1 MTDLAI
7 RNQSSG
13 NKALQHVKCPSNY
26 IHMHHLDSYTLKYCY
41 FCALLEM
48 VERSKFVPSALLLTQ
63 RIYLY
68 LNEYQVPHV

>member
-7 RNQSSG
+7 RNESSG

-48 VERSKFVPSALLLTQ
+48 ETAERRNFVPSALLLTW
-63 RIYLY
+63 RMY
-68 LNEYQVPHV
+68 

>member
-13 NKALQHVKCPSNY
+13 NKALQHIKCPSNY
-26 IHMHHLDSYTLKYCY
+26 IHMHQLDSYTLKYCY

-48 VERSKFVPSALLLTQ
+48 EMAGRRNFVPSALLLTQ
-63 RIYLY
+63 RMY
-68 LNEYQVPHV
+68 